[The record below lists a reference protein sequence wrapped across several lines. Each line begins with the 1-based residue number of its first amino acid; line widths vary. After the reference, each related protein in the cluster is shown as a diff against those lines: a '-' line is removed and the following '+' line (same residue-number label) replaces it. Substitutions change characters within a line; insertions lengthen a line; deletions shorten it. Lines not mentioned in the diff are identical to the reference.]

1 MSIARPFSTVTSIA
15 HVSGQS
21 CGHAARTTR
30 RVEVS
35 ELSRG
40 AIASALYVP
49 RPFATA
55 VTAVGRPRY
64 PRAMARDN
72 TMPTVRLADGT
83 SVPALGLGTWRMG
96 ESARTRKREVAALRA
111 GIDVGMTLFDTA
123 EMYGDG
129 RAEEVLAEAIDRRR
143 DDVFVV
149 SKVYPHNAGARSAIA
164 ACERSLKRLRTDRL
178 DCYLLHW
185 RGRIPLAETVGAFER
200 LRRDGKIVRWGVS
213 NFDTADVDEL
223 LALPDGGN
231 CAVNQ
236 VLYHVGERGIE
247 WSLLPL
253 CRRRSIRV
261 MAYAPVGEGAL
272 LRNAKL
278 MRIAGAAGI
287 TPAQLALAWLLRH
300 DDVISIP
307 QTSNVAH
314 VRENR
319 AAAAIVLSPATL
331 AEIDAA
337 FPPPKS
343 ASPLAVI

>member
-1 MSIARPFSTVTSIA
+1 
-15 HVSGQS
+15 
-21 CGHAARTTR
+21 
-30 RVEVS
+30 
-35 ELSRG
+35 
-40 AIASALYVP
+40 
-49 RPFATA
+49 
-55 VTAVGRPRY
+55 
-64 PRAMARDN
+64 
-72 TMPTVRLADGT
+72 
-83 SVPALGLGTWRMG
+83 MG
-96 ESARTRKREVAALRA
+96 ETARRRTQEIAALRA
-111 GIDVGMTLFDTA
+111 GIDAGMTLVDTA

-129 RAEEVLAEAIDRRR
+129 GAEDMLGEAMDGRR
-143 DDVFVV
+143 DEVFVV

-164 ACERSLKRLRTDRL
+164 ACERSLRRLRTDRL
-178 DCYLLHW
+178 DLYLLHW
-185 RGRIPLAETVGAFER
+185 RGRIPLAQTVAALER

-213 NFDTADVDEL
+213 NFDAADIDEL
-223 LALPDGGN
+223 LTLPDGAN

-247 WSLLPL
+247 WSLLSL
-253 CRRRSIRV
+253 CRRHSIRV

-278 MRIAGAAGI
+278 MRIASAAGI

-314 VRENR
+314 VLENR

-343 ASPLAVI
+343 ASRLAVI